1 MQKCYVETKRLRSAL
16 SVSRCVCINKASG
29 DGRFRLTFREQ
40 KAFCSSHP
48 HIPVIDPWQDIEKV
62 LDRAKISA
70 CLEACAVDAT
80 GEFVVGICL

>member
-1 MQKCYVETKRLRSAL
+1 M
-16 SVSRCVCINKASG
+16 CINEASG